1 MNIEWTQVIIAYLIG
16 VFTAAMFKTAID
28 GIKSKVSG
36 A

>member
-16 VFTAAMFKTAID
+16 VFTAAMAKNAIS
-28 GIKSKVSG
+28 GLRSRVSG